1 VTEKLRG
8 VPGQLLKVGVTVKF
22 PIMAVVPLLTGAVHG
37 EIDPDPLVPM
47 ENSAWF
53 DVQAI
58 DELEGT
64 ETKEGIETVVF
75 EQTVILDILP
85 TTATGFT

>member
-1 VTEKLRG
+1 M
-8 VPGQLLKVGVTVKF
+8 
-22 PIMAVVPLLTGAVHG
+22 IAVVPLFTGAVQG

-47 ENSAWF
+47 EKSAWF
-53 DVQAI
+53 DVHAI

-64 ETKEGIETVVF
+64 ETKDGIETVVF
-75 EQTVILDILP
+75 EQTVIVEILP